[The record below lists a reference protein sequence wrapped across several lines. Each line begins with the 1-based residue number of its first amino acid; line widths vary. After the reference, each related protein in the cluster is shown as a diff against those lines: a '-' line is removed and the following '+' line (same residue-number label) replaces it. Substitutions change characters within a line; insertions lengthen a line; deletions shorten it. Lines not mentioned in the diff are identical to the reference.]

1 MIQSS
6 NLERN
11 TIVLNESFSTYMIT
25 LGLVQSAIVDT
36 FHIGTGILGV
46 IYYWPYF
53 FLSVYMAKKFPLK
66 GLFGTVL
73 CIMALQINMGCNVL
87 APRSQFDYYSY

>member
-53 FLSVYMAKKFPLK
+53 FLSVYMAKKFPPK
-66 GLFGTVL
+66 GLVGAAF
-73 CIMALQINMGCNVL
+73 CIVIGAVL
-87 APRSQFDYYSY
+87 AVLISTYGKRFV